1 MFWLAVTVAGVLYI
15 RHQRLQLK
23 MLEEKVDAF
32 PKQKADSLKKQR
44 SVVKGQLVEQ
54 IAPLL
59 PEFSYDTSDAKFFG
73 QPIDFVV
80 FDGMSEGEV
89 RKVVLLDVKT
99 GKASLNKVQRQIRDA
114 IERGDVEFHTI
125 RIKSIDGLVV

>member
-1 MFWLAVTVAGVLYI
+1 MFWLAVVTAGVAYI
-15 RHQRLQLK
+15 RHQQSKLK
-23 MLEEKVDAF
+23 ALEGKVDAF

-59 PEFSYDTSDAKFFG
+59 PEFPYDTSDAKFFG
-73 QPIDFVV
+73 QPIDYVV
-80 FDGMSEGEV
+80 FDGMSEGEI

-99 GKASLNKVQRQIRDA
+99 GGASLNKVQRQIRDA
-114 IERGDVEFHTI
+114 IERGDVEFHTT
-125 RIKSIDGLVV
+125 RVTSVDGPVV